1 MDPNFASAH
10 FNLSVAYQDMGKYGD
25 GAGLLSKRSPVRATT
40 LLRHRA
46 AVPRG
51 GTLRRALRIWA
62 GRRLA
67 SRSVSHRLTSSC
79 RALPNVRRFPWACT
93 GRKGRPHLEALFR
106 RAWHAAPTFDLHSL
120 EPTSIDSIRRSRG
133 RIAEHRAALKGI
145 PANSHLGHEK
155 REKQRAS
162 KRTRLARRWG
172 FPKNR
177 AELC

>member
-79 RALPNVRRFPWACT
+79 RALPNVRRFPWVCT
-93 GRKGRPHLEALFR
+93 GRKDRPHSKPCSVELGMLHLR
-106 RAWHAAPTFDLHSL
+106 LTFIHLSRLPSTPSDDPEVGLR
-120 EPTSIDSIRRSRG
+120 SIG
-133 RIAEHRAALKGI
+133 QH
-145 PANSHLGHEK
+145 
-155 REKQRAS
+155 
-162 KRTRLARRWG
+162 
-172 FPKNR
+172 
-177 AELC
+177 